1 VEAKKIAQ
9 LKEEKEKK
17 KHCWIWLR
25 KERNKR
31 QETGLETPDKAQKT
45 LKYKDFKIHRVDI
58 APQVKV
64 SGSNPPLENYKLGG
78 KKKSMAH

>member
-1 VEAKKIAQ
+1 
-9 LKEEKEKK
+9 
-17 KHCWIWLR
+17 LR

-78 KKKSMAH
+78 KKKYGSLEFRMDRGFVRYCLSI